1 MPACFRRKQGE
12 EKEKK
17 WQTLKKLKT
26 YLSPE
31 KSGKEKKKRIAFDKI
46 RQFDCKKNS
55 EKENIIFYI
64 AVVEHPNK
72 EIKKATV
79 SNYFVFK
86 GHFQNKIH

>member
-1 MPACFRRKQGE
+1 MTNLKKTQNIPKPR
-12 EKEKK
+12 KK
-17 WQTLKKLKT
+17 W
-26 YLSPE
+26 
-31 KSGKEKKKRIAFDKI
+31 EKKKRIAFDKI